1 MMIGKEWETAPYFY
15 LFLKKLYEKFNTD
28 KRFRNFK

>member
-15 LFLKKLYEKFNTD
+15 LFLKKLYEKFNSIKTII
-28 KRFRNFK
+28 

>member
-15 LFLKKLYEKFNTD
+15 LFLKNTNEKSHKH
-28 KRFRNFK
+28 KRL